1 MFQLIGSRKGL
12 VGPDS
17 GKRIFTA
24 FLKFRSAFLRFINAL
39 MMSISYFFKGLV
51 SRSCR

>member
-24 FLKFRSAFLRFINAL
+24 FLKFRSAFLLFRNAL
-39 MMSISYFFKGLV
+39 MMSIT
-51 SRSCR
+51 